1 MSSTLKKIK
10 LKRCPF
16 CGGKARVETQNMTP
30 EFGYKKYRVFCLDC
44 DLWIES
50 KVLKT
55 AVNKWNTRKA
65 DENEDTFVEVG
76 GVWIRKVKEENKNEP

>member
-1 MSSTLKKIK
+1 MGSSPKKIK

-16 CGGKARVETQNMTP
+16 CGGKARVETHDMRA
-30 EFGYKKYRVFCLDC
+30 EFGYVKYSVFCLDC

-65 DENEDTFVEVG
+65 DETEDEFVEVD
-76 GVWIRKVKEENKNEP
+76 GVWIRKVKEVENGSE

>member
-1 MSSTLKKIK
+1 MGSSPKKIR

-16 CGGKARVETQNMTP
+16 CGGKARAETHKMMAIY
-30 EFGYKKYRVFCLDC
+30 GYDRYVVGCLEC
-44 DLWIES
+44 DIWKES

-65 DENEDTFVEVG
+65 DENEDLFVEVD
-76 GVWIRKVKEENKNEP
+76 GVWIRKVKETENG